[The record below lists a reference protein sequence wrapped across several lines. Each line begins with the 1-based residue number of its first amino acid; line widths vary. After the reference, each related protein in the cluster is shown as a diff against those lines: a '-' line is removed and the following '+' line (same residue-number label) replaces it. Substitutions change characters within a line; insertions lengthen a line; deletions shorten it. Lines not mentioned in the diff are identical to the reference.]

1 MDGWLADAITRDTAA
16 AIDFMDGNMINILM
30 KYNRSCSDADTSGIR
45 HVRKGWQVAGRWHVT
60 IAQCYRS
67 MCFVRCD
74 IFLGRRFG
82 GMFIIWRE
90 DPSISRVS
98 VGEFREFDP

>member
-1 MDGWLADAITRDTAA
+1 
-16 AIDFMDGNMINILM
+16 MISSRS
-30 KYNRSCSDADTSGIR
+30 RSCSDADTSGIR
-45 HVRKGWQVAGRWHVT
+45 HEEGWQVAGGWHVSS
-60 IAQCYRS
+60 CVS